1 MPAMLSKTD
10 VMKVIEELPDENI
23 ALEDVIE
30 RLIVLHKVRT
40 GLAQEGQG
48 VPHAEVVRQFKKPR
62 DQRTWQ

>member
-1 MPAMLSKTD
+1 MPATLSKTD

-30 RLIVLHKVRT
+30 RLIVLHKVQT

-48 VPHAEVVRQFKKPR
+48 VPHAEVVRQFNKPR